1 MSNTKTRFSIT
12 LDSDIVEALDDFA
25 AVMES
30 ARSTVLNGLLREGI
44 DQLRTTTAHLSQ
56 LKNLKSKAIENVVS
70 SIDLSSVE
78 EDVETLKKA
87 LLKFNSDVAGHLDN
101 PPATN
106 RGVTPREK

>member
-30 ARSTVLNGLLREGI
+30 ARSTVLNGILREGI
-44 DQLRTTTAHLSQ
+44 DQIRTTTATLSQ

-70 SIDLSSVE
+70 SIDISAVE

-87 LLKFNSDVAGHLDN
+87 LLKFNSDVAGHFGN
-101 PPATN
+101 PPATD
-106 RGVTPREK
+106 RGVTPHEN

>member
-25 AVMES
+25 AVMEQ
-30 ARSTVLNGLLREGI
+30 ARSTVLNGILREGI
-44 DQLRTTTAHLSQ
+44 DQIRTTTATLSQ

-70 SIDLSSVE
+70 SIDISAVE

-87 LLKFNSDVAGHLDN
+87 LLKFNSDVAGHFDN
-101 PPATN
+101 PPATD
-106 RGVTPREK
+106 RGVTPHEN

>member
-30 ARSTVLNGLLREGI
+30 ARSTVLNSLLREGI

-70 SIDLSSVE
+70 SIDLSAVE

-87 LLKFNSDVAGHLDN
+87 LLKFNSDVSGHIEN
-101 PPATN
+101 PLLLTGGNSP
-106 RGVTPREK
+106 